1 MFPHHI
7 KRENTDNTFLME
19 MPDILMLWVQIL
31 WDDRLRL
38 PNVGIGTLKSL
49 WEKAKINLIHVE
61 CKKVYKTHK
70 LFLISFMDG
79 LNMDNW

>member
-7 KRENTDNTFLME
+7 KRENTENTFLME

-38 PNVGIGTLKSL
+38 PNVGH
-49 WEKAKINLIHVE
+49 W
-61 CKKVYKTHK
+61 KVYGKRPKSTW
-70 LFLISFMDG
+70 SM
-79 LNMDNW
+79 